1 MNNQAV
7 NNFLIQ
13 QQQQQIQQ
21 QQQQLQQQQQ
31 QQQQQRQANEV
42 QEQAYRLVSAV
53 PERPH
58 HVLKFSGSRNKVDLN
73 SFTKPIKLVRDIPQS
88 YLDRHNYR
96 NKNNPNNNQEESS
109 SSKIS
114 ANGNDATQ
122 ENAATNDTQ
131 NKLDTSKIA
140 PFGHAQKNKQNLFK
154 KRTKQVYLGADDSS
168 RDKTIQEIKKEK
180 EAERYPWLLT
190 DFDNNITNTYGGL
203 LEGGQHANYVLFMF
217 SDDGFKVIPA
227 AKWYKFT
234 PKLTYQTLTIEE
246 AETKLAKTKIEQD
259 RWMMRRKNKPEE
271 EEAKKKDPEEENVG
285 DFKPSEFKITDR
297 DDLKQE
303 MEDDDDQPKRKSFN
317 VDEED
322 LDFDE
327 EFQDD
332 EEPLFGIDN
341 DEETRESEKKQ
352 SEQIKSL
359 TRKDDEFFEDE
370 DESENEDETKLTS
383 AGKDLKKIVKRIE
396 KSIVFDSDE
405 EKNPYASSES
415 EDTSDSEAEDQNE
428 NPEGQNEENKANPK
442 SNINSAA
449 STPNPHK
456 SEKKKDGEHK
466 KHKHQTKDGLT
477 KVKKESGLKS
487 KGESK
492 SKNLSKKRLNDEA
505 SSPKKESVKKIKIKK
520 EDGTIAG
527 VDAKK
532 HKHDMLKKAKHKEHP
547 PNVAVKEEKPNNNN
561 NIPAKVNKK
570 VPSSNTEQKSDITE
584 IELVHIIRKLQ
595 PIKTRDLIPKLQP
608 TILKRNPMNK
618 LDLPKMLARLV
629 KKNEDGTIE
638 LRQRIMEQYKNK

>member
-477 KVKKESGLKS
+477 KVKK
-487 KGESK
+487 
-492 SKNLSKKRLNDEA
+492 RIR
-505 SSPKKESVKKIKIKK
+505 IKIK
-520 EDGTIAG
+520 G
-527 VDAKK
+527 
-532 HKHDMLKKAKHKEHP
+532 
-547 PNVAVKEEKPNNNN
+547 
-561 NIPAKVNKK
+561 
-570 VPSSNTEQKSDITE
+570 
-584 IELVHIIRKLQ
+584 
-595 PIKTRDLIPKLQP
+595 
-608 TILKRNPMNK
+608 
-618 LDLPKMLARLV
+618 
-629 KKNEDGTIE
+629 
-638 LRQRIMEQYKNK
+638 

>member
-217 SDDGFKVIPA
+217 S
-227 AKWYKFT
+227 
-234 PKLTYQTLTIEE
+234 
-246 AETKLAKTKIEQD
+246 
-259 RWMMRRKNKPEE
+259 
-271 EEAKKKDPEEENVG
+271 
-285 DFKPSEFKITDR
+285 
-297 DDLKQE
+297 
-303 MEDDDDQPKRKSFN
+303 
-317 VDEED
+317 
-322 LDFDE
+322 
-327 EFQDD
+327 
-332 EEPLFGIDN
+332 
-341 DEETRESEKKQ
+341 
-352 SEQIKSL
+352 
-359 TRKDDEFFEDE
+359 
-370 DESENEDETKLTS
+370 
-383 AGKDLKKIVKRIE
+383 
-396 KSIVFDSDE
+396 
-405 EKNPYASSES
+405 
-415 EDTSDSEAEDQNE
+415 
-428 NPEGQNEENKANPK
+428 
-442 SNINSAA
+442 
-449 STPNPHK
+449 
-456 SEKKKDGEHK
+456 
-466 KHKHQTKDGLT
+466 
-477 KVKKESGLKS
+477 
-487 KGESK
+487 
-492 SKNLSKKRLNDEA
+492 
-505 SSPKKESVKKIKIKK
+505 
-520 EDGTIAG
+520 
-527 VDAKK
+527 
-532 HKHDMLKKAKHKEHP
+532 
-547 PNVAVKEEKPNNNN
+547 
-561 NIPAKVNKK
+561 
-570 VPSSNTEQKSDITE
+570 
-584 IELVHIIRKLQ
+584 
-595 PIKTRDLIPKLQP
+595 
-608 TILKRNPMNK
+608 
-618 LDLPKMLARLV
+618 
-629 KKNEDGTIE
+629 
-638 LRQRIMEQYKNK
+638 